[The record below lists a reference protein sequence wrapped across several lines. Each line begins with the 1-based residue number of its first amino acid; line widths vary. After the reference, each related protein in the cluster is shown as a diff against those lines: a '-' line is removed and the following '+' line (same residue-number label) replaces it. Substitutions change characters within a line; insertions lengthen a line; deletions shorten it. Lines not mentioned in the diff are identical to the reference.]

1 MLLAKRIKEL
11 RKEKDLT
18 QEDLG
23 KLINVT
29 KVSICC
35 YENGTRIPSLETVVA
50 LADVFEVSLDNL
62 LGREMEVVAKKRKT
76 RMSKEEVE
84 FIKEIRKSERV
95 FHLLTTNPKR
105 CASLIDKKLNWKTSI
120 SFSFFL

>member
-11 RKEKDLT
+11 RNEKDLT

-35 YENGTRIPSLETVVA
+35 YENGTRVPSLETIVT
-50 LADVFEVSLDNL
+50 LADIFEVSLDNL
-62 LGREMEVVAKKRKT
+62 LGREMEVVVKKRKT
-76 RMSKEEVE
+76 RMSREEVE
-84 FIKEIRKSERV
+84 FIREIRKSERV

-105 CASLIDKKLNWKTSI
+105 CASLIEKKLS
-120 SFSFFL
+120 

>member
-35 YENGTRIPSLETVVA
+35 YENGTRVPTLETIVA
-50 LADVFEVSLDNL
+50 LADIFEVSLDNL
-62 LGREMEVVAKKRKT
+62 LGREIEVVAKKRRT

-95 FHLLTTNPKR
+95 FHLLTTNHKR
-105 CASLIDKKLNWKTSI
+105 CASLINKKLS
-120 SFSFFL
+120 